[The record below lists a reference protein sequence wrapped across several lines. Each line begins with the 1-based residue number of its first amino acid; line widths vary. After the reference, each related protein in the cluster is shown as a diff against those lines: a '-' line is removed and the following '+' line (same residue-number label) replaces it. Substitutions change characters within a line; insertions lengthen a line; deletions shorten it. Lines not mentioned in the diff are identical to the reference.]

1 MTVYNRFTQRKYTQY
16 NNKAQHQRC
25 WLLLMILG
33 MTMILRWGR
42 PNIEVSTAAAASMRW
57 QKLKTLVRLRVREK
71 STILTA
77 PVFFFQTSN
86 LKFFSPSREPTK
98 KHTPKSNWE
107 SIITPFAS
115 RNIVIIAW
123 SRFSPNS
130 RFLPLL
136 ILLLNHWF
144 IIIHRR
150 SISFLAEGSEQLF
163 DWENEALI
171 GFRAYQ
177 QPRIAREQILFRRS
191 RRQFSP
197 ARSTSAL
204 FGTVF
209 D

>member
-1 MTVYNRFTQRKYTQY
+1 MLAAADDTRDDYDLKVR
-16 NNKAQHQRC
+16 KAQHRSQHSSSRQHEVAKTQN
-25 WLLLMILG
+25 IG
-33 MTMILRWGR
+33 SVAGEREINDPDR
-42 PNIEVSTAAAASMRW
+42 PG
-57 QKLKTLVRLRVREK
+57 
-71 STILTA
+71 
-77 PVFFFQTSN
+77 FFP
-86 LKFFSPSREPTK
+86 PSRKPTK

-197 ARSTSAL
+197 AQSTSAL

>member
-1 MTVYNRFTQRKYTQY
+1 MLAAADDTRDDYDLKVR
-16 NNKAQHQRC
+16 KAQHRSQHSSSRQHEVAKTQN
-25 WLLLMILG
+25 IG
-33 MTMILRWGR
+33 SVAGEREINDPDR
-42 PNIEVSTAAAASMRW
+42 PG
-57 QKLKTLVRLRVREK
+57 
-71 STILTA
+71 
-77 PVFFFQTSN
+77 FFFKLLTSN
-86 LKFFSPSREPTK
+86 SFHLHESPQK
-98 KHTPKSNWE
+98 KNTPKSNWE

-197 ARSTSAL
+197 AQSTSAL